1 MSYEKKEYDNTNR
14 GSLFRNT
21 KKESEK
27 HPDMNGSL
35 NVNGTEYWISGWTQ
49 VAKKDGQKFLSLSI
63 KPKQDAPRQSNTPTR
78 QNAKPVNSVQDMDDD
93 LPF

>member
-1 MSYEKKEYDNTNR
+1 MEYDNTNR

-49 VAKKDGQKFLSLSI
+49 IAKKDGQKFLSLSI
-63 KPKQDAPRQSNTPTR
+63 KPKQDAPLQSNTPTR
-78 QNAKPVNSVQDMDDD
+78 QNAKPLGRQAHDD
-93 LPF
+93 LDDGSDIPF

>member
-1 MSYEKKEYDNTNR
+1 MEYDNTNR

-35 NVNGTEYWISGWTQ
+35 NVNGTEYWISGWTK
-49 VAKKDGQKFLSLSI
+49 VVKKDNQKFLSLSI
-63 KPKQDAPRQSNTPTR
+63 KPKQDAPHQSNTPTR
-78 QNAKPVNSVQDMDDD
+78 QNANPIGRQAHDDLDDGSD